1 MLKKRETYIIDMKK
15 KVFLPAL
22 IVLFTISQQLSAQS
36 INPNQLGGKELNT
49 ITTAVPFLNI
59 APDSRAGGMGD
70 MGCATSAD
78 INSQAYNP
86 SKYVFNKNTFG
97 VSVSYSPW
105 LRNLVNDINLAY
117 LSSYWRIT
125 EMDAIAFSLRY
136 FSLGDIQ
143 FTDDQGNMISE
154 QNPNEFALDF
164 TYSRK
169 LVDHFSIALTP
180 RFIYSN
186 LTAGQYVAGEET
198 NAGLAGAADLSFFY
212 EQDFKAKNLE
222 NSTLRAGLCISNM
235 GNKMSYSSGTLRR
248 DFLPTNLRLGL
259 GYEMAFDSYNK
270 LAITGEVNKLLVPT
284 NPVYATDS
292 ITGRILYDEYNNP
305 IILSGK
311 DPDVSV
317 PQGMIQ
323 SFYDAPG
330 IGQNGATGSVFREEM
345 AEIAWALGAE
355 YSYRDLFFVRLGYF
369 HESKYKGNRQ
379 FLTIGAGIKYN
390 VFNIDVAYLF
400 TTNGQ
405 KHPLSNT
412 LRFTLSFDF
421 TSFNKD
427 EIKQQGRLR

>member
-1 MLKKRETYIIDMKK
+1 MKK
-15 KVFLPAL
+15 KTSLLVL
-22 IVLFTISQQLSAQS
+22 IVLLVGSQVQAQS
-36 INPNQLGGKELNT
+36 ISQLSGKELNT
-49 ITTAVPFLNI
+49 ITTAVPFLQI
-59 APDSRAGGMGD
+59 APDSRGGAMGD
-70 MGCATSAD
+70 VGCATSAD

-86 SKYVFNKNTFG
+86 AKYVFNKNTFG
-97 VSVSYSPW
+97 ISVSYSPW
-105 LRNLVNDINLAY
+105 LRNLVSDINLLY
-117 LSSYWRIT
+117 LSTYWRMT

-143 FTDDQGNMISE
+143 FTDDMGNPTMQE
-154 QNPNEFALDF
+154 NPNEFALDF

-169 LVDHFSIALTP
+169 LIDELSIALTP

-186 LTAGQYVAGEET
+186 LTAGQYVGGQET
-198 NAGLAGAADLSFFY
+198 RAGLAGAADLSLFY
-212 EQDFKAKNLE
+212 EQELKAKKLE
-222 NSTLRAGLCISNM
+222 SSILRAGFCISNM

-248 DFLPTNLRLGL
+248 DFLPTNLKIGL
-259 GYEMAFDSYNK
+259 GYEMGFDEYNK

-284 NPVYATDS
+284 NPVYQTDS
-292 ITGRILYDEYNNP
+292 ITGRIIYDQYNNP
-305 IILSGK
+305 VILSGR

-330 IGQNGATGSVFREEM
+330 IGHNGVNASVFAEEM
-345 AEIAWALGAE
+345 AEIIWALGAE

-379 FLTIGAGIKYN
+379 FLSMGVGLKYN
-390 VFNIDVAYLF
+390 VFNIDVSYLF

-405 KHPLSNT
+405 THPLANT

-421 TSFNKD
+421 SSFNKED
-427 EIKQQGRLR
+427 IKKQGRLNKY

>member
-1 MLKKRETYIIDMKK
+1 M
-15 KVFLPAL
+15 
-22 IVLFTISQQLSAQS
+22 SQLS
-36 INPNQLGGKELNT
+36 GKELNT
-49 ITTAVPFLNI
+49 ITTAVPFLQI
-59 APDSRAGGMGD
+59 APDSRGGAMGD
-70 MGCATSAD
+70 VGCATSAD

-86 SKYVFNKNTFG
+86 AKYVFNKNTFG
-97 VSVSYSPW
+97 ISVSYSPW
-105 LRNLVNDINLAY
+105 LRNLVSDINLLY
-117 LSSYWRIT
+117 LSTYWRMT

-143 FTDDQGNMISE
+143 FTDDMGNPTME
-154 QNPNEFALDF
+154 ENPNEFALDF

-169 LVDHFSIALTP
+169 LIDELSIALTP

-186 LTAGQYVAGEET
+186 LTAGQYVGGQET
-198 NAGLAGAADLSFFY
+198 RAGLAGAADLSLFY
-212 EQDFKAKNLE
+212 EQELKAKKLE
-222 NSTLRAGLCISNM
+222 SSILRAGFCISNM

-248 DFLPTNLRLGL
+248 DFLPTNLKIGL
-259 GYEMAFDSYNK
+259 GYEMGFDEYNK

-284 NPVYATDS
+284 NPVYQTDS
-292 ITGRILYDEYNNP
+292 ITGRIIYDQYNNP
-305 IILSGK
+305 VILSGR

-330 IGQNGATGSVFREEM
+330 IGHNGVNASVFAEEM
-345 AEIAWALGAE
+345 AEIIWALGAE

-379 FLTIGAGIKYN
+379 FLSMGVGLKYN
-390 VFNIDVAYLF
+390 VFNIDVSYLF

-405 KHPLSNT
+405 THPLANT

-421 TSFNKD
+421 SSFNKED
-427 EIKQQGRLR
+427 IKKQGRLKKY

>member
-1 MLKKRETYIIDMKK
+1 MKK
-15 KVFLPAL
+15 KTSLLVL
-22 IVLFTISQQLSAQS
+22 IVLLVSSQIQAQS
-36 INPNQLGGKELNT
+36 ISQLSGKELNT
-49 ITTAVPFLNI
+49 ITTAVPFLQI
-59 APDSRAGGMGD
+59 APDSRGGAMGD
-70 MGCATSAD
+70 VGCATSAD

-86 SKYVFNKNTFG
+86 AKYVFNKNTFG
-97 VSVSYSPW
+97 ISVSYSPW
-105 LRNLVNDINLAY
+105 LRNLVSDINLLY
-117 LSSYWRIT
+117 LSTYWRMT

-143 FTDDQGNMISE
+143 FTDDMGNPTMQE
-154 QNPNEFALDF
+154 NPNEFALDF

-169 LVDHFSIALTP
+169 LIDELSIALTP

-186 LTAGQYVAGEET
+186 LTAGQYVGGQET
-198 NAGLAGAADLSFFY
+198 RAGLAGAADLSLFY
-212 EQDFKAKNLE
+212 EQELKAKKLE
-222 NSTLRAGLCISNM
+222 SSILRAGFCISNM

-248 DFLPTNLRLGL
+248 DFLPTNLKIGL
-259 GYEMAFDSYNK
+259 GYEMGFDEYNK

-284 NPVYATDS
+284 NPVYQTDS
-292 ITGRILYDEYNNP
+292 ITGRIIYDQYNNP
-305 IILSGK
+305 VILSGR

-330 IGQNGATGSVFREEM
+330 IGHNGVNASVFAEEM
-345 AEIAWALGAE
+345 AEIIWALGAE

-379 FLTIGAGIKYN
+379 FLSMGVGLKYN
-390 VFNIDVAYLF
+390 VFNIDVSYLF

-405 KHPLSNT
+405 THPLANT

-421 TSFNKD
+421 SSFNKED
-427 EIKQQGRLR
+427 IKKQGRLNKY

>member
-1 MLKKRETYIIDMKK
+1 MKK
-15 KVFLPAL
+15 KTSLLVL
-22 IVLFTISQQLSAQS
+22 IVLLVSSQIQAQSMSQLS
-36 INPNQLGGKELNT
+36 GKELNT
-49 ITTAVPFLNI
+49 ITTAVPFLQI
-59 APDSRAGGMGD
+59 APDSRGGAMGD
-70 MGCATSAD
+70 VGCATSAD

-86 SKYVFNKNTFG
+86 AKYVFNKNTFG
-97 VSVSYSPW
+97 ISVSYSPW
-105 LRNLVNDINLAY
+105 LRNLVSDINLLY
-117 LSSYWRIT
+117 LSTYWRMT

-143 FTDDQGNMISE
+143 FTDDMGNPTME
-154 QNPNEFALDF
+154 ENPNEFALDF

-169 LVDHFSIALTP
+169 LIDELSIALTP

-186 LTAGQYVAGEET
+186 LTAGQYVGGQET
-198 NAGLAGAADLSFFY
+198 RAGLAGAADLSLFY
-212 EQDFKAKNLE
+212 EQELKAKKLE
-222 NSTLRAGLCISNM
+222 SSILRAGFCISNM

-248 DFLPTNLRLGL
+248 DFLPTNLKIGL
-259 GYEMAFDSYNK
+259 GYEMGFDEYNK

-284 NPVYATDS
+284 NPVYQTDS
-292 ITGRILYDEYNNP
+292 ITGRIIYDQYNNP
-305 IILSGK
+305 VILSGR

-330 IGQNGATGSVFREEM
+330 IGHNGVNASVFAEEM
-345 AEIAWALGAE
+345 AEIIWALGAE

-379 FLTIGAGIKYN
+379 FLSMGVGLKYN
-390 VFNIDVAYLF
+390 VFNIDVSYLF

-405 KHPLSNT
+405 THPLANT

-421 TSFNKD
+421 SSFNKED
-427 EIKQQGRLR
+427 IKKQGRLNKY

>member
-1 MLKKRETYIIDMKK
+1 MKK
-15 KVFLPAL
+15 KTSLLVL
-22 IVLFTISQQLSAQS
+22 IVLLVGSQVQAQS
-36 INPNQLGGKELNT
+36 ISQLSGKELNT
-49 ITTAVPFLNI
+49 ITTAVPFLQI
-59 APDSRAGGMGD
+59 APDSRGGAMGD
-70 MGCATSAD
+70 VGCATSAD

-86 SKYVFNKNTFG
+86 AKYVFNKNTFG
-97 VSVSYSPW
+97 ISVSYSPW
-105 LRNLVNDINLAY
+105 LRNLVSDINLLY
-117 LSSYWRIT
+117 LSTYWRMT

-143 FTDDQGNMISE
+143 FTDDMGNPTMQE
-154 QNPNEFALDF
+154 NPNEFALDF

-169 LVDHFSIALTP
+169 LIDELSIALTP

-186 LTAGQYVAGEET
+186 LTAGQYVGGQET
-198 NAGLAGAADLSFFY
+198 RPGLAGAADLSLFY
-212 EQDFKAKNLE
+212 EQELKAKKLE
-222 NSTLRAGLCISNM
+222 SSILRAGFCISNM

-248 DFLPTNLRLGL
+248 DFLPTNLKIGL
-259 GYEMAFDSYNK
+259 GYEMGFDEYNK

-284 NPVYATDS
+284 NPVYQTDS
-292 ITGRILYDEYNNP
+292 ITGRIIYDQYNNP
-305 IILSGK
+305 VILSGR

-330 IGQNGATGSVFREEM
+330 IGHNGVNASVFAEEM
-345 AEIAWALGAE
+345 AEIIWALGAE

-379 FLTIGAGIKYN
+379 FLSMGVGLKYN
-390 VFNIDVAYLF
+390 VFNIDVSYLF

-405 KHPLSNT
+405 THPLANT

-421 TSFNKD
+421 SSFNKE
-427 EIKQQGRLR
+427 EIKKQGRLNKYQ

>member
-1 MLKKRETYIIDMKK
+1 MKK
-15 KVFLPAL
+15 KTSLLVL
-22 IVLFTISQQLSAQS
+22 IVLLVSSQIQAQSMSQLS
-36 INPNQLGGKELNT
+36 GKELNT
-49 ITTAVPFLNI
+49 ITTAVPFLQI
-59 APDSRAGGMGD
+59 APDSRGGAMGD
-70 MGCATSAD
+70 VGCATSAD

-86 SKYVFNKNTFG
+86 AKYVFNKNTFG
-97 VSVSYSPW
+97 ISVSYSPW
-105 LRNLVNDINLAY
+105 LRNLVSDINLLY
-117 LSSYWRIT
+117 LSTYWRMT

-143 FTDDQGNMISE
+143 FTDDMGNPTMQE
-154 QNPNEFALDF
+154 NPNEFALDF

-169 LVDHFSIALTP
+169 LIDELSIALTP

-186 LTAGQYVAGEET
+186 LTAGQYVNGQET
-198 NAGLAGAADLSFFY
+198 RPGLAGAADLSLFY
-212 EQDFKAKNLE
+212 EQELKAKKLE
-222 NSTLRAGLCISNM
+222 SSILRAGFCISNM

-248 DFLPTNLRLGL
+248 DFLPTNLKIGL
-259 GYEMAFDSYNK
+259 GYEMGFDQYNK

-284 NPVYATDS
+284 NPVYQTDS
-292 ITGRILYDEYNNP
+292 ITGRIIYDQYNNP
-305 IILSGK
+305 VILSGR

-330 IGQNGATGSVFREEM
+330 IGHNGVNASVFAEEM
-345 AEIAWALGAE
+345 AEIIWALGAE

-379 FLTIGAGIKYN
+379 FLSMGVGLKYN
-390 VFNIDVAYLF
+390 VFNIDVSYLF

-405 KHPLSNT
+405 THPLANT

-421 TSFNKD
+421 SSFNKED
-427 EIKQQGRLR
+427 IKKQGRLNKY

>member
-1 MLKKRETYIIDMKK
+1 MKK
-15 KVFLPAL
+15 KATFLVL
-22 IVLFTISQQLSAQS
+22 TTLFTLTFTHAQV
-36 INPNQLGGKELNT
+36 INPNQLNGKELNT

-70 MGCATSAD
+70 MGCATSPD
-78 INSQAYNP
+78 VNSQAYNP
-86 SKYVFNKNTFG
+86 AKYVFNKNTFG
-97 VSVSYSPW
+97 ISVSYSPW
-105 LRNLVNDINLAY
+105 LRKLVNDINLAY
-117 LSSYWRIT
+117 LSGYYRMT
-125 EMDAIAFSLRY
+125 EMDAIGFSVRY

-143 FTDDQGNMISE
+143 FTDDRGELLSV
-154 QNPNEFALDF
+154 QNPNEFAIDF

-169 LVDHFSIALTP
+169 LIDQLSIALTP

-186 LTAGQYVAGEET
+186 LTAGQYVSGEET

-212 EQDFKAKNLE
+212 EQDFDVKGLD

-259 GYEMAFDSYNK
+259 GYEMSFDSYNK
-270 LAITGEVNKLLVPT
+270 LAITGEANKLLVPT

-292 ITGRILYDEYNNP
+292 NNRILYDEYNNP
-305 IILSGK
+305 IILSGRN
-311 DPDVSV
+311 PDVSV

-330 IGQNGATGSVFREEM
+330 IGHNGANASVFREEM
-345 AEIAWALGAE
+345 AEIAWAIGAE
-355 YSYRDLFFVRLGYF
+355 YSYRDLFFVRAGYF
-369 HESKYKGNRQ
+369 HENKYKGNRQ
-379 FLTIGAGIKYN
+379 FLTVGAGIRYN
-390 VFNIDVAYLF
+390 IFTIDVAYLF

-405 KHPLSNT
+405 NHPLANT

-421 TSFNKD
+421 ASFNKE

>member
-1 MLKKRETYIIDMKK
+1 MKK
-15 KVFLPAL
+15 KATFLVL
-22 IVLFTISQQLSAQS
+22 TTLFTLTFAHAQV
-36 INPNQLGGKELNT
+36 INPNQLNGKELNT

-70 MGCATSAD
+70 MGCATSPD
-78 INSQAYNP
+78 VNSQAYNP
-86 SKYVFNKNTFG
+86 AKYVFNKNTFG
-97 VSVSYSPW
+97 ISVSYSPW
-105 LRNLVNDINLAY
+105 LRKLVNDINLAY
-117 LSSYWRIT
+117 LSGYYRMT
-125 EMDAIAFSLRY
+125 EMDAIGFSVRY

-143 FTDDQGNMISE
+143 FTDDRGELLSV
-154 QNPNEFALDF
+154 QNPNEFAIDF

-169 LVDHFSIALTP
+169 LIDQLSIALTP

-186 LTAGQYVAGEET
+186 LTAGQYVSGEET

-212 EQDFKAKNLE
+212 EQDFDVKGLE

-259 GYEMAFDSYNK
+259 GYEMSFDTYNK
-270 LAITGEVNKLLVPT
+270 LAITAEANKLLVPT

-292 ITGRILYDEYNNP
+292 NNRILYDEYNNP
-305 IILSGK
+305 IILSGRN
-311 DPDVSV
+311 PDVSV

-330 IGQNGATGSVFREEM
+330 IGHNGANASVFREEM
-345 AEIAWALGAE
+345 AEIAWAIGAE
-355 YSYRDLFFVRLGYF
+355 YSYRDLFFVRAGYF
-369 HESKYKGNRQ
+369 HENKYKGNRQ
-379 FLTIGAGIKYN
+379 FLTVGAGIRYN
-390 VFNIDVAYLF
+390 IFTIDVAYLF

-405 KHPLSNT
+405 NHPLANT

-421 TSFNKD
+421 ASFNKE

>member
-1 MLKKRETYIIDMKK
+1 MKK
-15 KVFLPAL
+15 KTSLLVL
-22 IVLFTISQQLSAQS
+22 IVLLVSSQIQAQSMSQLS
-36 INPNQLGGKELNT
+36 GKELNT
-49 ITTAVPFLNI
+49 ITTAVPFLQI
-59 APDSRAGGMGD
+59 APDSRGGAMGD
-70 MGCATSAD
+70 VGCATSAD

-86 SKYVFNKNTFG
+86 AKYVFNKNTFG
-97 VSVSYSPW
+97 ISVSYSPW
-105 LRNLVNDINLAY
+105 LRNLVSDINLLY
-117 LSSYWRIT
+117 LSTYWRMT

-143 FTDDQGNMISE
+143 FTDDMGNPTMQE
-154 QNPNEFALDF
+154 NPNEFALDF

-169 LVDHFSIALTP
+169 LIDELSIALTP

-186 LTAGQYVAGEET
+186 LTAGQYVGGQET
-198 NAGLAGAADLSFFY
+198 RAGLAGAADLSLFY
-212 EQDFKAKNLE
+212 EQELKAKKLE
-222 NSTLRAGLCISNM
+222 SSILRAGFCISNM

-248 DFLPTNLRLGL
+248 DFLPTNLKIGL
-259 GYEMAFDSYNK
+259 GYEMGFDEYNK

-284 NPVYATDS
+284 NPVYQTDS
-292 ITGRILYDEYNNP
+292 ITGRIIYDQYNNP
-305 IILSGK
+305 VILSGR

-330 IGQNGATGSVFREEM
+330 IGHNGVNASVFAEEM
-345 AEIAWALGAE
+345 AEIIWALGAE

-379 FLTIGAGIKYN
+379 FLSMGVGLKYN
-390 VFNIDVAYLF
+390 VFNIDVSYLF

-405 KHPLSNT
+405 THPLANT

-421 TSFNKD
+421 SSFNKED
-427 EIKQQGRLR
+427 IKKQGRLNKY

>member
-1 MLKKRETYIIDMKK
+1 MKK
-15 KVFLPAL
+15 KTSLLVL
-22 IVLFTISQQLSAQS
+22 IVLLVSSQIQAQSMSQLS
-36 INPNQLGGKELNT
+36 GKELNT
-49 ITTAVPFLNI
+49 ITTAVPFLQI
-59 APDSRAGGMGD
+59 APDSRGGAMGD
-70 MGCATSAD
+70 VGCATSAD

-86 SKYVFNKNTFG
+86 AKYVFNKNTFG
-97 VSVSYSPW
+97 ISVSYSPW
-105 LRNLVNDINLAY
+105 LRKLVSDINLLY
-117 LSSYWRIT
+117 LSTYWRMT

-143 FTDDQGNMISE
+143 FTDDMGNPTMQE
-154 QNPNEFALDF
+154 NPNEFALDF

-169 LVDHFSIALTP
+169 LIDELSIALTP

-186 LTAGQYVAGEET
+186 LTAGQYVGGQET
-198 NAGLAGAADLSFFY
+198 RAGLAGAADLSLFY
-212 EQDFKAKNLE
+212 EQELKAKKLE
-222 NSTLRAGLCISNM
+222 SSILRAGFCISNM

-248 DFLPTNLRLGL
+248 DFLPTNLKIGL
-259 GYEMAFDSYNK
+259 GYEMGFDEYNK

-284 NPVYATDS
+284 NPVYQTDS
-292 ITGRILYDEYNNP
+292 ITGRIIYDQYNNP
-305 IILSGK
+305 VILSGR

-330 IGQNGATGSVFREEM
+330 IGHNGVNASVFAEEM
-345 AEIAWALGAE
+345 AEIIWALGAE

-379 FLTIGAGIKYN
+379 FLSMGVGLKYN
-390 VFNIDVAYLF
+390 VFNIDVSYLF

-405 KHPLSNT
+405 THPLANT

-421 TSFNKD
+421 SSFNKED
-427 EIKQQGRLR
+427 IKKQGRLNKY